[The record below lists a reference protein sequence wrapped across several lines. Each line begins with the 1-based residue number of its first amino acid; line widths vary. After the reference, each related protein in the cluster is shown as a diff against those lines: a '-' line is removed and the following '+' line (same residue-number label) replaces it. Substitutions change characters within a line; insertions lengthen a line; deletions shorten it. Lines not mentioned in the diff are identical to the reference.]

1 MKVLITGAT
10 GLIGSQI
17 IEDCIKSNISVNFL
31 TTSRRKIIKSDMV
44 NGYYWNPSKK
54 VIDLDCFIDIDT
66 IIALSGSSIFSLWT
80 RKRKKEIISSRV
92 LSLEFLKES
101 IENNDIKISQLIS
114 ASGISLYPDSLKIK
128 YDENEST
135 FDDSFL
141 SNVIMKWE
149 TAANSFS
156 TIGVKVSIVRIGLV
170 LSRKAGVLK
179 QTIMPMKF
187 GCGIIFGSGNQIQS
201 WIHINDLS
209 RIFLF
214 IMQKKIEGNYN
225 AVSNNN
231 LTNLEFTRTISSNY
245 STAIFNIKI
254 PKIFFSLIFGEMHE
268 ILFKSHNI
276 SSRKIQNLGFR
287 FKFENLD
294 YAVKNLIG

>member
-17 IEDCIKSNISVNFL
+17 IEDCTKSNISVNFL

-101 IENNDIKISQLIS
+101 IENNDIKISQLVS

-170 LSRKAGVLK
+170 LSKKAGVLK

-201 WIHINDLS
+201 WVHINDLS

-214 IMQKKIEGNYN
+214 IMQKKYSGTFNG
-225 AVSNNN
+225 VSNNN
-231 LTNLEFTRTISSNY
+231 LTNSEFTRIISSNY
-245 STAIFNIKI
+245 SRAIFNIKI
-254 PKIFFSLIFGEMHE
+254 PKIFFSLLFGEMHE

-276 SSRKIQNLGFR
+276 SSRKIQNLGFS

-294 YAVKNLIG
+294 NAVKNLIG

>member
-170 LSRKAGVLK
+170 LSKKAGVLK

-187 GCGIIFGSGNQIQS
+187 GFGIIFGSGNQIQS

-245 STAIFNIKI
+245 SRAIFNIKI
-254 PKIFFSLIFGEMHE
+254 SKIFFSLIFGEMHE

-276 SSRKIQNLGFR
+276 SSRKIQNLGFG

>member
-170 LSRKAGVLK
+170 LSKKAGVLK

-187 GCGIIFGSGNQIQS
+187 GFGIIFGSGNQIQS

-214 IMQKKIEGNYN
+214 IMQKKLEGTYN

-245 STAIFNIKI
+245 SRAIFNIKI

>member
-66 IIALSGSSIFSLWT
+66 IIVLSGSSIFSLWT

-170 LSRKAGVLK
+170 LSKKAGVLK

-214 IMQKKIEGNYN
+214 IMQKKLEGTYN

-245 STAIFNIKI
+245 SRAIFNIKI
-254 PKIFFSLIFGEMHE
+254 SKIFFSLIFGEMHE

>member
-92 LSLEFLKES
+92 LSLDFLKES
-101 IENNDIKISQLIS
+101 IKNNDIKISQLIS

-170 LSRKAGVLK
+170 LSKKAGVLK

-187 GCGIIFGSGNQIQS
+187 GFGIIFGSGNQIQS

-245 STAIFNIKI
+245 SRAIFNIKI
-254 PKIFFSLIFGEMHE
+254 PKIFFSLLFGEMHE

-276 SSRKIQNLGFR
+276 SSRKIQNLGFG

>member
-92 LSLEFLKES
+92 LSLDFLKES

-170 LSRKAGVLK
+170 LSKKAGVLK

-187 GCGIIFGSGNQIQS
+187 GFGIIFGSGNQIQS

-245 STAIFNIKI
+245 SRAIFNIKI

>member
-17 IEDCIKSNISVNFL
+17 IEDCTKSNISVNFL

-214 IMQKKIEGNYN
+214 IIQKKLEGTYN

-245 STAIFNIKI
+245 SRAIFNIKI
-254 PKIFFSLIFGEMHE
+254 SKIFFSLIFGEMHE

-287 FKFENLD
+287 FKFENFD
-294 YAVKNLIG
+294 HAVKNLIG

>member
-170 LSRKAGVLK
+170 LSKKAGVLK

-187 GCGIIFGSGNQIQS
+187 GFGIIFGSGNQIQS

-214 IMQKKIEGNYN
+214 IIQKKLEGTYN

-245 STAIFNIKI
+245 SRAIFNIKI

-276 SSRKIQNLGFR
+276 SSRKIQNLGFG

>member
-170 LSRKAGVLK
+170 LSKKAGVLK

-214 IMQKKIEGNYN
+214 IMQKKLEGTYN
-225 AVSNNN
+225 GVSNNN
-231 LTNLEFTRTISSNY
+231 LTNLEFTRIISSNY
-245 STAIFNIKI
+245 SRAIFNIKI

-276 SSRKIQNLGFR
+276 SSRKIQKLGFR
-287 FKFENLD
+287 FKFENFD

>member
-17 IEDCIKSNISVNFL
+17 IEDCTKSNISVNFL
-31 TTSRRKIIKSDMV
+31 TSSRRKIIKSAMV

-66 IIALSGSSIFSLWT
+66 IIVLSGSSIFSLWT

-170 LSRKAGVLK
+170 LSKKAGVLK

-187 GCGIIFGSGNQIQS
+187 GFGIIFGSGNQIQS

-214 IMQKKIEGNYN
+214 IMQKKLEGTYN

-245 STAIFNIKI
+245 SRAIFNIKI
-254 PKIFFSLIFGEMHE
+254 SKIFFSLIFGEMHE
-268 ILFKSHNI
+268 ILFKSHDI

-287 FKFENLD
+287 FKFENFD
-294 YAVKNLIG
+294 HAVKNLIG

>member
-101 IENNDIKISQLIS
+101 IENNDIKISQLVS

-170 LSRKAGVLK
+170 LSKKAGVLK

-187 GCGIIFGSGNQIQS
+187 GFGIIFGSGNQIQS

-245 STAIFNIKI
+245 SRAIFNIKI
-254 PKIFFSLIFGEMHE
+254 SKIFFSLIFGEMHE

>member
-170 LSRKAGVLK
+170 LSKKAGVLK

-214 IMQKKIEGNYN
+214 IMQKKLEGTYN

-245 STAIFNIKI
+245 SRAIFNIKI

-287 FKFENLD
+287 FKFENFD
-294 YAVKNLIG
+294 HAVKNLIG

>member
-66 IIALSGSSIFSLWT
+66 IIGLSGSSIFSLWT

-170 LSRKAGVLK
+170 LSKKAGVLK

-187 GCGIIFGSGNQIQS
+187 GFGIIFGSGNQIQS

-245 STAIFNIKI
+245 SRAIFNIKI

>member
-214 IMQKKIEGNYN
+214 IMQKKLKGTYN
-225 AVSNNN
+225 GVSNNN
-231 LTNLEFTRTISSNY
+231 LTNLEFTRIISSNY
-245 STAIFNIKI
+245 SRAIFNIKI

>member
-170 LSRKAGVLK
+170 LSKKAGVLK

-187 GCGIIFGSGNQIQS
+187 GFGIIFGSGNQIQS

-245 STAIFNIKI
+245 SRAIFNIKI

-276 SSRKIQNLGFR
+276 SSRKIQSLGFG

-294 YAVKNLIG
+294 YAIKNLIG

>member
-170 LSRKAGVLK
+170 LSKKAGVLK

-187 GCGIIFGSGNQIQS
+187 GFGIIFGSGNQIQS

-245 STAIFNIKI
+245 SRAIFNIKI

-287 FKFENLD
+287 FKFENFD
-294 YAVKNLIG
+294 HAVKNLIG

>member
-17 IEDCIKSNISVNFL
+17 IEDCTKSNISVNFL
-31 TTSRRKIIKSDMV
+31 TTSRRKIIKSDLV
-44 NGYYWNPSKK
+44 NGYYWNLNKK

-170 LSRKAGVLK
+170 LSKKAGVFK

-187 GCGIIFGSGNQIQS
+187 GFGIIFGSGNQIQS

-214 IMQKKIEGNYN
+214 IIQKKLEGTYN

-245 STAIFNIKI
+245 SRAIFNIKI

>member
-66 IIALSGSSIFSLWT
+66 IIGLSGSSIFSLWT

-156 TIGVKVSIVRIGLV
+156 TIGGKVSIVRIGLV
-170 LSRKAGVLK
+170 LSKKAGVLK

-187 GCGIIFGSGNQIQS
+187 GFGIIFGSGNQIQS

-245 STAIFNIKI
+245 SRAIFNIKI

>member
-170 LSRKAGVLK
+170 LSKKAGVLK

-187 GCGIIFGSGNQIQS
+187 GFGIIFGSGNQIQS

-214 IMQKKIEGNYN
+214 IMQKKIEGTYN

-245 STAIFNIKI
+245 SRAIFNIKI

>member
-170 LSRKAGVLK
+170 LSKKAGVLK

-187 GCGIIFGSGNQIQS
+187 GFGIIFGSGNQIQS

-245 STAIFNIKI
+245 SRAIFNIKI

-276 SSRKIQNLGFR
+276 SSRKIQNLGFH

>member
-170 LSRKAGVLK
+170 LSKKAGVLK

-187 GCGIIFGSGNQIQS
+187 GFGIIFGSGNQIQS

-214 IMQKKIEGNYN
+214 IMQKKLEGTFNG
-225 AVSNNN
+225 VSNNN
-231 LTNLEFTRTISSNY
+231 LTNSEFTRIISSNY
-245 STAIFNIKI
+245 SRAIFNIKI
-254 PKIFFSLIFGEMHE
+254 PKIFFSLLFGEMHE

-276 SSRKIQNLGFR
+276 SSRKIQNLGFS

-294 YAVKNLIG
+294 NAVKNLIG

>member
-114 ASGISLYPDSLKIK
+114 ASGISLYPDSLKIN

-170 LSRKAGVLK
+170 LSKKAGVLK

-187 GCGIIFGSGNQIQS
+187 GFGIIFGSGNQIQS

-214 IMQKKIEGNYN
+214 IMQKKIEGTYN

-245 STAIFNIKI
+245 SRAIFNIKI
-254 PKIFFSLIFGEMHE
+254 SKIFFSLIFGEMHE

>member
-170 LSRKAGVLK
+170 LSKKAGVLK

-187 GCGIIFGSGNQIQS
+187 GFGIIFGSGNQIQS

-276 SSRKIQNLGFR
+276 SSRKIQSLGFG

-294 YAVKNLIG
+294 YAIKNLIA

>member
-92 LSLEFLKES
+92 LSLDFLKES

-170 LSRKAGVLK
+170 LSKKAGVLK

-187 GCGIIFGSGNQIQS
+187 GFGIIFGSGNQIQS

-245 STAIFNIKI
+245 SRAIFNIKI

-276 SSRKIQNLGFR
+276 SSRKIQNLGFG

>member
-170 LSRKAGVLK
+170 LSKKAGVLK

-187 GCGIIFGSGNQIQS
+187 GFGIIFGSGNQIQS

-214 IMQKKIEGNYN
+214 IMQKKIEGIYN

-245 STAIFNIKI
+245 SRAIFNIKI

-287 FKFENLD
+287 FKFENFD
-294 YAVKNLIG
+294 HAVKNLIG

>member
-17 IEDCIKSNISVNFL
+17 IEDCTKSNISVNFL
-31 TTSRRKIIKSDMV
+31 TTSRRKIIKSDLV

-66 IIALSGSSIFSLWT
+66 IIVLSGSSIFSLWT

-170 LSRKAGVLK
+170 LSKKAGVLK

-187 GCGIIFGSGNQIQS
+187 GFGIIFGSGNQIQS

-245 STAIFNIKI
+245 SRAIFNIKI

-276 SSRKIQNLGFR
+276 SSRKIQNLGFG

>member
-170 LSRKAGVLK
+170 LSKKAGVLK

-187 GCGIIFGSGNQIQS
+187 GFGIIFGSGNQIQS

-245 STAIFNIKI
+245 SRAIFNIKI
-254 PKIFFSLIFGEMHE
+254 PKIFFSLLFGEMHE

-276 SSRKIQNLGFR
+276 SSRKIQNLGFS

-294 YAVKNLIG
+294 NAVKNLIG

>member
-44 NGYYWNPSKK
+44 NGYYWNPTKK

-170 LSRKAGVLK
+170 LSKKAGVLK

-187 GCGIIFGSGNQIQS
+187 GFGIIFGSGNQIQS
-201 WIHINDLS
+201 WVHINDLS

-214 IMQKKIEGNYN
+214 IMQKKLEGTFNG
-225 AVSNNN
+225 VSNNN
-231 LTNLEFTRTISSNY
+231 LTNSEFTRIISSNY
-245 STAIFNIKI
+245 SRAIFNIKI
-254 PKIFFSLIFGEMHE
+254 PKIFFSLLFGEMHE

>member
-1 MKVLITGAT
+1 MKVLISGAT

-17 IEDCIKSNISVNFL
+17 IEDCTKSNISVNFL

-66 IIALSGSSIFSLWT
+66 IIVLSGSSIFSLWT
-80 RKRKKEIISSRV
+80 RKRKKEIITSRV

-149 TAANSFS
+149 SAANSFG

-170 LSRKAGVLK
+170 LSKKAGVLK

-187 GCGIIFGSGNQIQS
+187 GFGIIFGSGNQIQS

-245 STAIFNIKI
+245 SRPIFNIKI
-254 PKIFFSLIFGEMHE
+254 SKIFFSLIFGEMHE

>member
-170 LSRKAGVLK
+170 LSKKAGVLK

-187 GCGIIFGSGNQIQS
+187 GFGIIFGSGNQIQS

-214 IMQKKIEGNYN
+214 IMQKKLKGTYN
-225 AVSNNN
+225 GVSNNN

-245 STAIFNIKI
+245 SRAIFNIKI

>member
-101 IENNDIKISQLIS
+101 IENNDIKISQLVS

-170 LSRKAGVLK
+170 LSKKAGVLK

-187 GCGIIFGSGNQIQS
+187 GFGIIFGSGNQIQS

-214 IMQKKIEGNYN
+214 IMQKKIQGNYN

-245 STAIFNIKI
+245 SRAIFNIKI

-276 SSRKIQNLGFR
+276 SSRKIQNLGFG

>member
-17 IEDCIKSNISVNFL
+17 IEDCTKSNISVNFL

-170 LSRKAGVLK
+170 LSKKAGVLK

-187 GCGIIFGSGNQIQS
+187 GFGIIFGSGNQIQS

-245 STAIFNIKI
+245 SRAIFNIKI

-276 SSRKIQNLGFR
+276 SSRKIQNLGFG

>member
-170 LSRKAGVLK
+170 LSKKAGVLK

-187 GCGIIFGSGNQIQS
+187 GFGIIFGSGNQIQS

-245 STAIFNIKI
+245 SRAIFNIKI
-254 PKIFFSLIFGEMHE
+254 PKIFFSLMFGEMHE

>member
-66 IIALSGSSIFSLWT
+66 IIVLSGSSIFSLWT

-92 LSLEFLKES
+92 LSLDFLKES

-170 LSRKAGVLK
+170 LSKKAGVLK

-245 STAIFNIKI
+245 SRAIFNIKI

-287 FKFENLD
+287 FKFENID

>member
-92 LSLEFLKES
+92 LSLDFLKES

-170 LSRKAGVLK
+170 LSKKAGVLK

-187 GCGIIFGSGNQIQS
+187 GFGIIFGSGNQIQS

-245 STAIFNIKI
+245 SRAIFNIKI
-254 PKIFFSLIFGEMHE
+254 PKIFFSLLFGEMHE

>member
-17 IEDCIKSNISVNFL
+17 IEDCTKSNISVNFL

-101 IENNDIKISQLIS
+101 IENNDIKISQLVS

-170 LSRKAGVLK
+170 LSKKAGVLK

-201 WIHINDLS
+201 WVHINDLS

-214 IMQKKIEGNYN
+214 IMQKKLEGIFNG
-225 AVSNNN
+225 VSNNN
-231 LTNLEFTRTISSNY
+231 LTNSEFTRIISSNY
-245 STAIFNIKI
+245 SRAIFNIKI
-254 PKIFFSLIFGEMHE
+254 PKIFFSLLFGEMHE

-276 SSRKIQNLGFR
+276 SSRKIQNLGFS

-294 YAVKNLIG
+294 NAVKNLIG

>member
-17 IEDCIKSNISVNFL
+17 IEDCTKSNISVNFL
-31 TTSRRKIIKSDMV
+31 TTSRRKIIKSDLV
-44 NGYYWNPSKK
+44 NGYYWNPNKK

-66 IIALSGSSIFSLWT
+66 IIVLSGSSIFSLWT

-170 LSRKAGVLK
+170 LSKKAGVLK

-187 GCGIIFGSGNQIQS
+187 GFGIIFGSGNQIQS

-214 IMQKKIEGNYN
+214 IMQKKLEGTYN
-225 AVSNNN
+225 GVSNNN
-231 LTNLEFTRTISSNY
+231 LTNLEFTRIISSNY
-245 STAIFNIKI
+245 SRAIFKIKI
-254 PKIFFSLIFGEMHE
+254 PKIFFILIFGEMHE

-276 SSRKIQNLGFR
+276 SSRKIQNLGFH

>member
-17 IEDCIKSNISVNFL
+17 IEDCTKSNISVNFL

-92 LSLEFLKES
+92 LTLDFLKES
-101 IENNDIKISQLIS
+101 IENNDIKISQLVS

-170 LSRKAGVLK
+170 LSKKAGVLK

-187 GCGIIFGSGNQIQS
+187 GFGIIFGSGNQIQS

-214 IMQKKIEGNYN
+214 IIQKKLEGTYN

-245 STAIFNIKI
+245 SRAIFNIKI
-254 PKIFFSLIFGEMHE
+254 PKIFFSLLFGEMHE

>member
-17 IEDCIKSNISVNFL
+17 IEDCTKSNISVNFL

-214 IMQKKIEGNYN
+214 IMQKKLKGTYN
-225 AVSNNN
+225 GVSNNN
-231 LTNLEFTRTISSNY
+231 LTNLEFTRIISSNY
-245 STAIFNIKI
+245 SRAIFNIKI